1 MTRDLPLRVAHL
13 TTVDMSLALL
23 LGPQL
28 DAVVDA
34 GGEVLGIS
42 APGPYVEALERR
54 GVRHIA
60 LAGSTRGWS
69 LRGDLQAA
77 ADLWRIVRRERPAVL
92 HTHNPKPGLYGR
104 VVGRLAGVP
113 IVVNTVHGL
122 YATED
127 DPWARRA
134 VVYTLEAIASR
145 FSDAELVQNAED
157 VETMRRFHLARP
169 SKVQHLGNGVDLHR
183 FRPDRLSPD
192 ERQALRASWGVDD
205 GTLVVGCVGRL
216 VAEKGYPE
224 LFDAVAGLDGVR
236 LVVVGGDD
244 PDKPDALDPSV
255 VQRAREAGVVLL
267 GHRDDVPDL
276 LGAFDV
282 FVLASHREGQPRAAM
297 EAAASGLPVVATDI
311 RGCRQVVDDASTGIL
326 VPVRDPAALRT
337 ALLLLAD
344 DADLRTRMGQAALTK
359 ANSEFDERSVV
370 RTVMSTY
377 ERVARARASAWCRPR
392 LRAGP
397 PAPSADRGK
406 VPTRIR
412 VGPFP
417 PSASRRLLRPHPRD
431 RGGQTILERGRLNPG
446 EQRLEPR
453 RVRL

>member
-1 MTRDLPLRVAHL
+1 MTGRVTGRVSRRGPRHGRTTPRDLPLTVAHL
-13 TTVDMSLALL
+13 TTVDMSLELL

-42 APGPYVEALERR
+42 APGPYVPTLAER
-54 GVRHIA
+54 GVRHIP

-77 ADLWRIVRRERPAVL
+77 ADLWRILRREHPSVL

-127 DPWARRA
+127 DHLPRRA
-134 VVYTLEAIASR
+134 VVYTLEAVASR

-157 VETMRRFHLARP
+157 VETMRRFRLARR
-169 SKVQHLGNGVDLHR
+169 SKVRHLGNGVDLKR
-183 FRPDRLSPD
+183 FRPDRLSVTA
-192 ERQALRASWGVDD
+192 RRRTRAEWGADD
-205 GTLVVGCVGRL
+205 DRVVIGCVGRL

-224 LFDAVAGLDGVR
+224 LFEAVDGLGSDVR

-244 PDKPDALDPSV
+244 PDKPDALDPAV
-255 VQRAREAGVVLL
+255 LERARDAGVVFL
-267 GHRDDVPDL
+267 GHRHDVPDL

-311 RGCRQVVDDASTGIL
+311 RGCRQVVEDGVTGVL
-326 VPVRDPAALRT
+326 VPVRDPASLREALGR
-337 ALLLLAD
+337 LA
-344 DADLRTRMGQAALTK
+344 ADPSERRRMSEAAVAK
-359 ANSEFDERSVV
+359 AHRDFDERSVV
-370 RTVMSTY
+370 RTVMETY
-377 ERVARARASAWCRPR
+377 AQVARRKGLRLVPSAARPTLDEVLDRAPDRSGGSLTFDEAVET
-392 LRAGP
+392 LRA
-397 PAPSADRGK
+397 
-406 VPTRIR
+406 
-412 VGPFP
+412 
-417 PSASRRLLRPHPRD
+417 
-431 RGGQTILERGRLNPG
+431 EREGR
-446 EQRLEPR
+446 
-453 RVRL
+453 

>member
-1 MTRDLPLRVAHL
+1 VTRDLPLRIAHL
-13 TTVDMSLALL
+13 TTVDMSLELL

-28 DAVVDA
+28 DAVIEA
-34 GGEVLGIS
+34 GGEAIGIS
-42 APGPYVEALERR
+42 APGPYVDALEQR
-54 GVRHIA
+54 GVRHIS

-77 ADLWRIVRRERPAVL
+77 ADLWRILRRESPTVL

-113 IVVNTVHGL
+113 VVVNTVHGL

-157 VETMRRFHLARP
+157 VETMRRFRLARR
-169 SKVQHLGNGVDLHR
+169 SKVAHLGNGVDLQR
-183 FRPDRLSPD
+183 FRPDRLDPT
-192 ERQALRASWGVDD
+192 RRAQLRAQWGADD
-205 GTLVVGCVGRL
+205 DTLVVGCVGRL

-224 LFDAVAGLDGVR
+224 LFEAVAQLEGVR

-244 PDKPDALDPSV
+244 PDKPDALDSV
-255 VQRAREAGVVLL
+255 LLERARDAGVVLL

-297 EAAASGLPVVATDI
+297 EAAASGLPIVATDI
-311 RGCRQVVDDASTGIL
+311 RGCRQVVDEGATGYL
-326 VPVRDPAALRT
+326 VPVRDPAALR
-337 ALLLLAD
+337 ASLSRLVGQP
-344 DADLRTRMGQAALTK
+344 DLRRRMGQAALAK
-359 ANSEFDERSVV
+359 AAREFDERDVV
-370 RTVMSTY
+370 RRVMATY
-377 ERVARARASAWCRPR
+377 ERVAARKGLRLASPARPTLDEVLDR
-392 LRAGP
+392 VESRSGGSLTLDEAVETLRA
-397 PAPSADRGK
+397 DR
-406 VPTRIR
+406 
-412 VGPFP
+412 
-417 PSASRRLLRPHPRD
+417 D
-431 RGGQTILERGRLNPG
+431 GR
-446 EQRLEPR
+446 
-453 RVRL
+453 